1 MFIYIY
7 ILLLFTDDQTP
18 QIQNDKGT
26 QTGIETGQ
34 KTKYVIC
41 EFQNIF
47 VVIYKKKIK
56 SKQNNLLMKQSFLF
70 QTKEKKSTLA
80 NKYDRTIVNC
90 KRKHINILFFI

>member
-7 ILLLFTDDQTP
+7 IFLLFTDDQTP

-47 VVIYKKKIK
+47 VVIYKKK
-56 SKQNNLLMKQSFLF
+56 L
-70 QTKEKKSTLA
+70 
-80 NKYDRTIVNC
+80 RVN
-90 KRKHINILFFI
+90 

>member
-1 MFIYIY
+1 MFIYKY
-7 ILLLFTDDQTP
+7 IFLLFTDDQTP

-47 VVIYKKKIK
+47 VVIYKKK
-56 SKQNNLLMKQSFLF
+56 LRV
-70 QTKEKKSTLA
+70 
-80 NKYDRTIVNC
+80 NKTTCY
-90 KRKHINILFFI
+90 